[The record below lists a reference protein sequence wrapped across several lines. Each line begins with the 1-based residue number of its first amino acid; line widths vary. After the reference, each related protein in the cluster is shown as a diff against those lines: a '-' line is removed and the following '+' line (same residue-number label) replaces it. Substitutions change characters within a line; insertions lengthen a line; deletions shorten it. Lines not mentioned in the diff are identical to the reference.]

1 MKFLNTAAASW
12 LKVFATAV
20 LLLVVANGS
29 VRGLDYWHV
38 LDAALIST
46 LPVIINALN
55 PTDTRYG
62 RTK

>member
-1 MKFLNTAAASW
+1 MKFLNTAAGSW

-20 LLLVVANGS
+20 LLLVVATGS

-55 PTDTRYG
+55 PEDKRYG
-62 RTK
+62 SK

>member
-1 MKFLNTAAASW
+1 MKFLNTAAGSW

-20 LLLVVANGS
+20 LTLIVANGS
-29 VRGLDYWHV
+29 VQGLDYWHV

-55 PTDTRYG
+55 PSDLRYG
-62 RTK
+62 TKK